1 MSPISAQE
9 SSQSEILISSIA
21 PPLGFEAY
29 LNHFFSENDEFALG
43 QEWHNPEDSDL
54 VVIFI
59 ADGENDSFI
68 PQSLLGHYKFLQ
80 GLGWSTI
87 FVSKNIDAQTPFEN
101 IVIVK
106 VAEFGAIFLEVSG
119 RRMTRPLLACVS
131 AARVAAVVF
140 ESQDRL
146 PDYIAKCEAIIVD

>member
-1 MSPISAQE
+1 MIRNTTIGLLAFGFTTLMSPISAQE

-80 GLGWSTI
+80 GLGWST
-87 FVSKNIDAQTPFEN
+87 T
-101 IVIVK
+101 
-106 VAEFGAIFLEVSG
+106 
-119 RRMTRPLLACVS
+119 CVS